1 MKCFKKSFSRM
12 RQQDFTFRIAILFG
26 RLLDNRWATLTVGR
40 LLDDFTQMFTQLSDD
55 TWTMFG

>member
-1 MKCFKKSFSRM
+1 MKCFKKSLLRM

-40 LLDDFTQMFTQLSDD
+40 LLDDFKQMFTQLSDD

>member
-1 MKCFKKSFSRM
+1 MKCFKKSFLRM

-40 LLDDFTQMFTQLSDD
+40 LLDDFKQMFTQLSDD